1 MSKYTYVNDRNG
13 GDCCR
18 PGLRFLAILLMVACC
33 LGGRQAM
40 AGGGGESMLLVVNP
54 NDASSLQIANAYAA
68 LRNIPANNII
78 FIAPPAYYQ
87 NDGNP
92 ITQADVMSTYLTPI
106 SAAITAR
113 GLTGQINYIGNIGGP
128 VSYTVTPPGGL
139 PYSTAASFNYA
150 LDLLTPLTNGSGL
163 TLQNSIYTSSKLYQ
177 SPSNTLFDDNPAVL
191 HSASYTVYYS
201 SAGKNISTQYYMSSA
216 IGYTGTNGN
225 TAAQV
230 IASLQ
235 SAAGADGTRPGGAVY
250 FEDNGDIRA
259 TTRHGQWSATETQ
272 LTARGIPWV
281 YENNTPGCTPQN
293 RTNVSGAACGQAWL
307 TLPNGSTYLPGS
319 WADNLTSFGCYFPD
333 TGQIKSTVFIAD
345 GAAGTCGAVVE
356 PYAIAAR
363 FTNSSIYTFIAD
375 GSTLAEAFTKSV
387 QIPDILMP
395 LGDMLAQPYADIP
408 KVAFTSGPCGYG
420 NVKGTVSIAASA
432 SLTSPHIAT
441 GISKLQLA
449 VDGLIGAS
457 VTGGSGSFSLNTTT
471 LSDGIHE
478 VRVVGVNNAQ
488 AASEGY
494 TTEEIVV
501 NNHGRSINFSG
512 GDLTLLSSA
521 ASIGL
526 TAAAGDGTISQ
537 IKLTCLG
544 RVVGQA
550 SGSPGTIS
558 LSPTA
563 LATGDNTIVPVAVYS
578 DGMQVAGGAFV
589 VHCQSGPAST
599 WGNAGATGLWSNPAN
614 WSGGVLPQN
623 GDKVARFGG
632 GTSGGTVTLNASA
645 GIEEID
651 FDNIGGGNYSIA
663 ASPGQSLT
671 LSSTNGAASE
681 CLINVI
687 GGSHAISAPLVLA
700 SPGNLVTTAH
710 AADSV
715 TFGGAVSGIGSL
727 TKTGPGTV
735 LFTAAN
741 TYTGVTNVNGG
752 TLVAAN
758 TSGSATG
765 SGNVTLNSGT
775 FAGATGGGSV
785 QGIVVAG
792 SGVHTIAPGGMG
804 TIGSLSVGGLVTAA
818 NLTMLD
824 FDLTTPGG
832 SGDLLVIGAGGLTLA
847 QHTAIVFGVAPTALG
862 DYRLIAGTFGTP
874 ALNYF
879 DLPAPAP
886 GQIYTLSTTIDPGY
900 IDLVVAPEPPT
911 MWCRPGGSA
920 GDWCTATGNWD
931 TGVPTSTRDACID
944 NGGTA
949 NIGSGAAAAQNV
961 TVGDSAQG
969 ALQVAG
975 GSLACSS
982 LALGVQGG
990 AGGTYAQSG
999 GTVTVAGET
1008 NIGKGAGAGGS
1019 FSIGGGSFST
1029 QDFIIGKAG
1038 AGAMAITDAAAS
1050 VTVTNKLSF
1059 GANATFTAVPGGTIH
1074 LTGVTF
1080 ENQSTNAAAMAGL
1093 SNLTLSVESGGGGV
1107 TTTLEAAGK
1116 NIGWNAGG
1124 FTSNFALGT
1133 LQAGTSATPASV
1145 KLVDTLKNQPGQ
1157 VGAEAMHVNAL
1168 NIAAGSTLDLNGL
1181 SLYYHTGT
1189 NLGTINL
1196 DGGQLIHDNVK
1207 TLHVWLDADSAA
1219 VGSNYSVRIWAQI
1232 IGGSTAEGLS
1242 DLAVTVYSPLRLG
1255 ATVPKTGGNKNIA
1268 TAWNPDLL
1276 GNYMTIAATSG
1287 DYDHD
1292 GDNDAVQMCIG
1303 DTYHSIPDLGN
1314 APVLIATET
1323 WTMLAASPVP
1333 LAVSVA
1339 QSSRHWDAMLGKQS
1353 FAWPLGDFNHDGAI
1367 GAVDIDALYRN
1378 FGGGL
1383 AYDANGDGV
1392 VTQADEDYLVRT
1404 ILHTGYGDANLDN
1417 KIDFSDF
1424 QTLLDHWM
1432 NNGVGW
1438 AQGDFTGN
1446 GTVDFEDF
1454 QRLLD
1459 NWNPTGITNAATVPE
1474 PATLGLLTLGA
1485 LGLIRGRSRGA

>member
-1 MSKYTYVNDRNG
+1 MRNKTSSSG
-13 GDCCR
+13 LNRCWRVWRHVWLALVIVAGLGQVSLKGDFVGSD
-18 PGLRFLAILLMVACC
+18 GLFA
-33 LGGRQAM
+33 
-40 AGGGGESMLLVVNP
+40 
-54 NDASSLQIANAYAA
+54 
-68 LRNIPANNII
+68 
-78 FIAPPAYYQ
+78 
-87 NDGNP
+87 
-92 ITQADVMSTYLTPI
+92 QADS
-106 SAAITAR
+106 
-113 GLTGQINYIGNIGGP
+113 
-128 VSYTVTPPGGL
+128 L
-139 PYSTAASFNYA
+139 PR
-150 LDLLTPLTNGSGL
+150 
-163 TLQNSIYTSSKLYQ
+163 I
-177 SPSNTLFDDNPAVL
+177 
-191 HSASYTVYYS
+191 
-201 SAGKNISTQYYMSSA
+201 AGD
-216 IGYTGTNGN
+216 
-225 TAAQV
+225 
-230 IASLQ
+230 
-235 SAAGADGTRPGGAVY
+235 SAAGRMQATSPSSYDLRNVAGVNYVTSVKDQGDCGSCWAFATYGAMEGEILRAGGLYSDFSENNLKDRHGFAWGPCDGGTWAISVSYLATLKGPGAEADDPYQPYDDRATAPASVPRQRFLSDSSYYATTADMKNALMTKGALYTEMAWDGTGAAYRSSDNTYYYSAKVSLNHSVTLVGWDDNKVTAGGTGAWLIKNSWGSSWG
-250 FEDNGDIRA
+250 DNG
-259 TTRHGQWSATETQ
+259 
-272 LTARGIPWV
+272 
-281 YENNTPGCTPQN
+281 YF
-293 RTNVSGAACGQAWL
+293 WL
-307 TLPNGSTYLPGS
+307 SYQ
-319 WADNLTSFGCYFPD
+319 D
-333 TGQIKSTVFIAD
+333 AD
-345 GAAGTCGAVVE
+345 GAKQAMTFETRPADAAQRVYTYSPDGYMLAPQRAYSTSVFHTTACEELKSIGFYTLMPGTSYTLSVYSHATNGAPSGLLSTVSGTYTYWGFHVVDLPSTLDLPTGSE
-356 PYAIAAR
+356 FVIYIDI
-363 FTNSSIYTFIAD
+363 TGQNSSQT
-375 GSTLAEAFTKSV
+375 
-387 QIPDILMP
+387 
-395 LGDMLAQPYADIP
+395 
-408 KVAFTSGPCGYG
+408 
-420 NVKGTVSIAASA
+420 
-432 SLTSPHIAT
+432 H
-441 GISKLQLA
+441 
-449 VDGLIGAS
+449 GL
-457 VTGGSGSFSLNTTT
+457 LY
-471 LSDGIHE
+471 
-478 VRVVGVNNAQ
+478 Q
-488 AASEGY
+488 ALDYQMNGY
-494 TTEEIVV
+494 T
-501 NNHGRSINFSG
+501 
-512 GDLTLLSSA
+512 
-521 ASIGL
+521 
-526 TAAAGDGTISQ
+526 
-537 IKLTCLG
+537 
-544 RVVGQA
+544 VGK
-550 SGSPGTIS
+550 T
-558 LSPTA
+558 
-563 LATGDNTIVPVAVYS
+563 
-578 DGMQVAGGAFV
+578 
-589 VHCQSGPAST
+589 
-599 WGNAGATGLWSNPAN
+599 
-614 WSGGVLPQN
+614 
-623 GDKVARFGG
+623 
-632 GTSGGTVTLNASA
+632 
-645 GIEEID
+645 
-651 FDNIGGGNYSIA
+651 
-663 ASPGQSLT
+663 ASPGQSY
-671 LSSTNGAASE
+671 LSQDGITWTD
-681 CLINVI
+681 
-687 GGSHAISAPLVLA
+687 
-700 SPGNLVTTAH
+700 VTTYNPTE
-710 AADSV
+710 SI
-715 TFGGAVSGIGSL
+715 AVFAYTVDGL
-727 TKTGPGTV
+727 ETK
-735 LFTAAN
+735 
-741 TYTGVTNVNGG
+741 
-752 TLVAAN
+752 
-758 TSGSATG
+758 
-765 SGNVTLNSGT
+765 
-775 FAGATGGGSV
+775 
-785 QGIVVAG
+785 
-792 SGVHTIAPGGMG
+792 
-804 TIGSLSVGGLVTAA
+804 
-818 NLTMLD
+818 
-824 FDLTTPGG
+824 
-832 SGDLLVIGAGGLTLA
+832 
-847 QHTAIVFGVAPTALG
+847 
-862 DYRLIAGTFGTP
+862 
-874 ALNYF
+874 
-879 DLPAPAP
+879 
-886 GQIYTLSTTIDPGY
+886 
-900 IDLVVAPEPPT
+900 
-911 MWCRPGGSA
+911 WCRPGGSA

-969 ALQVAG
+969 TLQVAG

-1474 PATLGLLTLGA
+1474 PTILLLLATGGLA
-1485 LGLIRGRSRGA
+1485 MSRRRRS